1 MIYCIC
7 CSIKIEN
14 ERYIFICDICNDKI
28 VRCSSL
34 IGSQLWRT
42 TNPNLNH
49 IYLFGYRDEHWLIYT
64 TIGWLCVD
72 SNTDDM
78 ITDYG
83 FEFNALNYTEEYTE
97 KLRNV
102 CKIFNLSI
110 IVANTFEEISK
121 MLFDFSQTIQVHST
135 LIKIQRCFYKK
146 KIIKFY
152 RWKKL
157 IHSVHIDILYHP
169 PRKNGIGGYLYHKL
183 CLDFYKNANN
193 LLIEIK

>member
-110 IVANTFEEISK
+110 ICCSNIS
-121 MLFDFSQTIQVHST
+121 SEGIQS
-135 LIKIQRCFYKK
+135 LIKTPFKNNNFC
-146 KIIKFY
+146 
-152 RWKKL
+152 
-157 IHSVHIDILYHP
+157 ILYS
-169 PRKNGIGGYLYHKL
+169 GI
-183 CLDFYKNANN
+183 F
-193 LLIEIK
+193 IS